1 MNQSVTDPEADGQ
14 ESAPQGGQL
23 AIRKLYLKDL
33 SFESPAAPGLFSG
46 QVNPEINI
54 NLGAASSALGG
65 DDHEVVVTATVEAK
79 KDDAVLFLVEVQQA
93 GVFQVAGVDNQQ
105 LAWALG
111 VTCPNILFPYVR
123 QVISD
128 MTVAGGM
135 PPLLLNPVNFEA
147 LYRQHLAQA
156 EEQGQAAVAQEPPV
170 TH

>member
-1 MNQSVTDPEADGQ
+1 MNQAASDPDAANGK
-14 ESAPQGGQL
+14 SGAQGGQL
-23 AIRKLYLKDL
+23 SIRKLYLKDL

-54 NLGAASSALGG
+54 NLGATSSALGG

-79 KDDAVLFLVEVQQA
+79 KDDSVLFLVEVHQA
-93 GVFQVAGVDNQQ
+93 GVFQVRGVDQQQ

-147 LYRQHLAQA
+147 LYRQHLAEA
-156 EEQGQAAVAQEPPV
+156 DAKGQSGNGESPV

>member
-1 MNQSVTDPEADGQ
+1 MNETSDPEQPDP
-14 ESAPQGGQL
+14 EPSAKAAGARGGSL
-23 AIRKLYLKDL
+23 AIRKLYVKDL

-46 QVNPEINI
+46 QVNPEISI
-54 NLGAASSALGG
+54 NLGASSSSLGG

-79 KDDAVLFLVEVQQA
+79 REDTALFLVEVQQA
-93 GVFQVAGVDNQQ
+93 GIFHVPGVEGAE

-147 LYRQHLAQA
+147 LYRQHLEQAQA
-156 EEQGQAAVAQEPPV
+156 GAPLK
-170 TH
+170 H

>member
-1 MNQSVTDPEADGQ
+1 MNQSASDPQDQGRGD
-14 ESAPQGGQL
+14 APQGGQL

-54 NLGAASSALGG
+54 NLGASSSALGG

-79 KDDAVLFLVEVQQA
+79 KDDSVLFLVEVQQA
-93 GVFQVAGVDNQQ
+93 GVFSVSGVEAEQ

-147 LYRQHLAQA
+147 LYRQHL
-156 EEQGQAAVAQEPPV
+156 EQAAARGDSAAGEPPV